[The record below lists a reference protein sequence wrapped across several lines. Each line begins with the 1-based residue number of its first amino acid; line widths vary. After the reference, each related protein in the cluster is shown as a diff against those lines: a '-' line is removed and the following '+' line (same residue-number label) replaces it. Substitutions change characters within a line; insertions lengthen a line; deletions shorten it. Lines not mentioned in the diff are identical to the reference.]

1 MKFLVD
7 TSVWS
12 EALRRKKQSIKSENT
27 FIFQLIN
34 NDETIILTG
43 IILQEILTGIKTNKQ
58 FQNIQSILRDFNFI
72 EPGIEDY
79 IFAAELKN
87 ILMKKGIHAGSIDF
101 LIASIAIKN
110 DLFLASFDHDFD
122 NISKYCNLNV
132 INQEKYL
139 EMKM

>member
-87 ILMKKGIHAGSIDF
+87 ILMTKGIHAGSIDF